1 MTSIPLDSFRRDR
14 PLAESI
20 AIATR
25 SIHARLN
32 KLIIERL
39 PLALPPQAGDPF
51 VYASGLLHIAPIYT
65 TFESIWS
72 VIVHGSLE
80 YSEHGQGDSGGSKP
94 SKPVVSDQLREML
107 NALYIPGLMRADRLV
122 ADIQSMAGWTDAAT
136 REQLEMTSKT
146 GHLAEV
152 VSHIKRAIKNKP
164 HVLLAYSY
172 IMYMAL
178 FAGGRFIRAT
188 LESAGKEFWDTT
200 ASSAIPTTSRPSQDD
215 FADGTQNHQTETWPR
230 RSHGCLPLR
239 FFHFDTPED
248 GEDLKRDYK
257 QKLADCDATLSYQE
271 KHDIVQEAI
280 CIFENLVLVVA
291 QLDTVVAT
299 GPIKPPADSPTSV
312 ESAASTIKHPLML
325 LRFRDSVVVAKERSA
340 RSSSNRMSGMSSG
353 SSSDNGDDPKSGDSK
368 TPAAH
373 MPEEALASEPHNHP
387 TMPSTTDMEPCPA
400 SSKSVRFEK
409 TLPHPSRSDLGGV
422 ADSTADLTESLR
434 MASKRLRRE
443 HVTNWVLGVAIGI
456 IVAGVLFSGR
466 RAASSE

>member
-20 AIATR
+20 AVATR

-65 TFESIWS
+65 TFESLWS
-72 VIVHGSLE
+72 GIAQSSLE
-80 YSEHGQGDSGGSKP
+80 YGEYSRDDWGGSKP
-94 SKPVVSDQLREML
+94 SKPLVSDGLREML
-107 NALYIPGLMRADRLV
+107 NVLHIPGLMRADRLV
-122 ADIQSMAGWTDAAT
+122 ADIQSMTGWTDAGT
-136 REQLEMTSKT
+136 REQLEMISKT

-152 VSHIKRAIKNKP
+152 VSHIKRAIRNKP

-188 LESAGKEFWDTT
+188 LESAGNDFWDTT
-200 ASSAIPTTSRPSQDD
+200 ASSAMPAPSRPIQGDS
-215 FADGTQNHQTETWPR
+215 ADSTQSHPTETSPR
-230 RSHGCLPLR
+230 RYHGRLPLR

-291 QLDTVVAT
+291 QLDTVVAA

-312 ESAASTIKHPLML
+312 ESAATTIKHPLIL
-325 LRFRDSVVVAKERSA
+325 PRFRDSVDVAKERSA
-340 RSSSNRMSGMSSG
+340 RRSSNRMSGMSSG
-353 SSSDNGDDPKSGDSK
+353 SGSDREDDPKSGESK
-368 TPAAH
+368 THAAD
-373 MPEEALASEPHNHP
+373 MPEEALPSEPHNHP
-387 TMPSTTDMEPCPA
+387 TIPSTTDMELGPA

-409 TLPHPSRSDLGGV
+409 TLPHPARSDLGGV
-422 ADSTADLTESLR
+422 ADSTADVTESLK

-443 HVTNWVLGVAIGI
+443 HVANWVLGVAIGI
-456 IVAGVLFSGR
+456 IVVGVLCSGR
-466 RAASSE
+466 RAASLE